1 MSRGNQRVRARLALF
16 AGIRRVQT
24 YSKRELVATIVGFAL
39 VISGLTQIQ
48 SVSNSAETPL
58 LCDSPMIISYTVP
71 ANTAIRLTVSAAVS
85 APGVSIRWGDG
96 TDEINNLVLPVGTLP
111 PAHTYTSA
119 GTYDV
124 SICGNFTTFGTF
136 INSATDPIA
145 ISNSFI
151 TEVKDWGLPNSG
163 VNSLNSI
170 SYAFRYA
177 SQLTA
182 VPNTLPSGVT
192 NLNGTFMNA
201 TAFNGS
207 GVSSWNT
214 SAVTQMSRVFAYAS
228 AFNQPLGTWNTSNV
242 TLMSEFFNGAAAFN
256 QNISTWDTSKV
267 TSFEFMFTGAT
278 AFNQPIG
285 SWNTANVTN
294 MSWMFYR
301 ASNFNQPINTW
312 NTEKVTNMSLMF
324 YGATKFNQPLST
336 WKTGNVTNMSG
347 MFNNAAI
354 FNQDLNTDSANGYWN
369 TGKVTDMSN
378 MFRDAKLFNGDI
390 SGWDTS
396 KVVNMG
402 SMFTQAS
409 AFNSDLSSWN
419 VSSVTSM
426 ATMFQSALVFNS
438 DLSRWVTSNVTNMSQ
453 MFQSAQKFRADL
465 SLWNTSKV
473 TNMAALFADNQFFN
487 SDLSRWDVS
496 KVTTMSNMFRDTTAF
511 NGSLAGWNTTSVTT
525 MDSMFLRASAF
536 NQSVGHFDIS
546 KIVPTTGMKTMFNSS
561 GISDANYGQTLIDW
575 NAQPSKPTGVVLDAV
590 AKIAP
595 CGAARS
601 AWTALKSAPTSW
613 TITDG
618 TAASAACPVAPTS
631 VTVTAANTSKNYGEA
646 NPNVGFSVSAGYESA
661 AWLSSVTC
669 SSKLTNSGSAVVEST
684 PVGNYVNVCSG
695 PDGSA
700 DNLAITYTNGA
711 LEIEK
716 RPVSIRIKD
725 RSASAGTTFSLPSAL
740 TSNLA
745 ETEYYS
751 ITSGSLF
758 ESESLTIV
766 FSTTSSNP
774 LVAGTYSLGATLQ
787 SNAVTENYE
796 VTFVPGT
803 LSVNAVASRPTP
815 PQSPVVVPNVN
826 MIMPASAPL
835 ASLTSAR
842 IFGIHLGDVTQ
853 IKVGPKR
860 AKLYRVGDTSIDFRI
875 PKLLPGNYA
884 IELTH
889 KDGRVHSWDSR
900 ITITG
905 TIPKKPLTREFPGF
919 GLASH
924 VLTDSL
930 ESKLRKFFRSNR
942 VKYSTIRCV
951 GMTDGPFIPEIDG
964 PLAVKRANVACEMAK
979 SFGFRVVGRSSINGT
994 SYNPMDRKAILTLGN

>member
-1 MSRGNQRVRARLALF
+1 LRFDRKISIKKSNTPFGFAVSLILIG
-16 AGIRRVQT
+16 AGIAGPM
-24 YSKRELVATIVGFAL
+24 VAQSTTSLPADCNPMQLEYEIPAGGASVVVPVGNGNYIV
-39 VISGLTQIQ
+39 
-48 SVSNSAETPL
+48 
-58 LCDSPMIISYTVP
+58 D
-71 ANTAIRLTVSAAVS
+71 
-85 APGVSIRWGDG
+85 WGDG
-96 TDEINNLVLPVGTLP
+96 TFSGPTTIIGTG
-111 PAHTYTSA
+111 PANRATKDYTNEETQTYI
-119 GTYDV
+119 V
-124 SICGNFTTFGTF
+124 KLCGTF
-136 INSATDPIA
+136 SSFGITGVSNPLLTKVVAWGDGEDNLTLLQSAFSGA
-145 ISNSFI
+145 SKL
-151 TEVKDWGLPNSG
+151 TEVPS
-163 VNSLNSI
+163 
-170 SYAFRYA
+170 
-177 SQLTA
+177 
-182 VPNTLPSGVT
+182 TLPSRVT
-192 NLNGTFMNA
+192 NLFE
-201 TAFNGS
+201 AFNGAS
-207 GVSSWNT
+207 IFNDD
-214 SAVTQMSRVFAYAS
+214 AVT
-228 AFNQPLGTWNTSNV
+228 TWNTSNV
-242 TLMSEFFNGAAAFN
+242 ITMSRLFQGA
-256 QNISTWDTSKV
+256 S
-267 TSFEFMFTGAT
+267 

-285 SWNTANVTN
+285 SWDTSKVTN
-294 MSWMFYR
+294 MSSTFNGATAFNQELNNWNTSSVTNMSFMFQGASAFNKPIGNWNTSNVTTMPQMFYR
-301 ASNFNQPINTW
+301 ASAFNQDIDFFETRW
-312 NTEKVTNMSLMF
+312 DTSKVTDMSLMF
-324 YGATKFNQPLST
+324 REALNFNGSISN
-336 WKTGNVTNMSG
+336 WKTGNVLNMSS
-347 MFNNAAI
+347 MF
-354 FNQDLNTDSANGYWN
+354 QDARKFS
-369 TGKVTDMSN
+369 
-378 MFRDAKLFNGDI
+378 GDI
-390 SGWDTS
+390 SSWNTS

-402 SMFTQAS
+402 SMFTQAIV
-409 AFNSDLSSWN
+409 FNSDLSEWD

-426 ATMFQSALVFNS
+426 SGMFLSAPAFTS
-438 DLSRWVTSNVTNMSQ
+438 DLSLWDTSNVTNMSQ
-453 MFQSAQKFRADL
+453 LFQNATKFTSDL
-465 SLWNTSKV
+465 SSWNTSKV
-473 TNMAALFADNQFFN
+473 TNMLAMFAGVANFN
-487 SDLSRWDVS
+487 SDLSSWDVS

-511 NGSLAGWNTTSVTT
+511 NGSLAGWNTSSVTT

-546 KIVPTTGMKTMFNSS
+546 KIVPTTTTGMKTMFNSS
-561 GISDANYGQTLIDW
+561 GISDANYGQTLIGW

-631 VTVTAANTSKNYGEA
+631 VTITAANTSKNYGEA

-716 RPVSIRIKD
+716 RPVIIRIKD
-725 RSASAGTTFSLPSAL
+725 RSASAGTTFSLPSPL

-787 SNAVTENYE
+787 SNAVTDNYE

-860 AKLYRVGDTSIDFRI
+860 AKIYRVGDTSIDFRI